1 MRIAISEYSPLW
13 PKIFDD
19 EAALLARQLPGSA
32 VIEHI
37 GSTAV
42 PGLAAKPVIDIL
54 IGLADFAQANSFV
67 PRIEQ
72 LGYEYVP
79 QYETEMPFRRF
90 FRKEQS
96 GVRTHHIHMVAIGT
110 DFWQR
115 HLRFRDYLRTHPE
128 TAAQYAALKHTL
140 AARDWQDMN
149 EYADAKTDF
158 IRSVEAE
165 AARQCE
171 KS

>member
-1 MRIAISEYSPLW
+1 MRIAIFEYSPFW
-13 PKIFDD
+13 PRIFD
-19 EAALLARQLPGSA
+19 EEKALLARQFPDST

-54 IGLADFAQANSFV
+54 VGLVDFAQANSFV
-67 PRIEQ
+67 PGIEQ

-79 QYETEMPFRRF
+79 RYETEMPFRRF
-90 FRKEQS
+90 FRKGQAA
-96 GVRTHHIHMVAIGT
+96 VRTHHIHMVAIGT

-115 HLRFRDYLRTHPE
+115 HLLFRDYLRTHPE
-128 TAAQYAALKHTL
+128 TAAQYSALKRTL

-149 EYADAKTDF
+149 EYADAKTEF
-158 IRSVEAE
+158 IRRVEAE
-165 AARQCE
+165 AARQHE